1 MGGPPANLLSPGHNA
16 KDKSSSS
23 LPSSSWKAYMKEL
36 GMDTLSLCLTLP
48 ILTFFTLIAL
58 LNTAKRHFD
67 LKHSTS
73 SNNIN
78 QRRLQEMK
86 VDEKITRDET
96 YYAKR
101 WGYDCQEHTAITED
115 GFILKMYRFSSNH
128 AGRANG
134 MPSGFQLPLY
144 LTLRFLFFCPL
155 SSLFHTQ
162 IIENLFYSATVYSNA
177 LEILY

>member
-1 MGGPPANLLSPGHNA
+1 MGAPPANLLSPGHNA
-16 KDKSSSS
+16 KNKSSPLSS
-23 LPSSSWKAYMKEL
+23 PTSSWKAYMKEL

-67 LKHSTS
+67 LKHSTN

-86 VDEKITRDET
+86 VDEEITRDET

-101 WGYDCQEHTAITED
+101 WGYNCQEHRAITED
-115 GFILKMYRFSSNH
+115 GFILKMYRFYSNH
-128 AGRANG
+128 AGPANGVNG
-134 MPSGFQLPLY
+134 MPAELETHFY
-144 LTLRFLFFCPL
+144 LTSAFFFFWPFLFYF
-155 SSLFHTQ
+155 SFTHR
-162 IIENLFYSATVYSNA
+162 
-177 LEILY
+177 